1 MKQLPIADLKGS
13 SYVRVSLYRLLVSS
27 VFSGRAGFDVDASHI
42 FPQGVLA
49 NITLVFGRTG
59 DEGGRAGTWC
69 EGRLTLCSVAVTG
82 LLVVGSESQVAGA

>member
-1 MKQLPIADLKGS
+1 MKQLPIADLKVS
-13 SYVRVSLYRLLVSS
+13 SYVGVSLYRLLVSLYRLF
-27 VFSGRAGFDVDASHI
+27 VSHLSS
-42 FPQGVLA
+42 GVLE

-59 DEGGRAGTWC
+59 DGGARDGTWC